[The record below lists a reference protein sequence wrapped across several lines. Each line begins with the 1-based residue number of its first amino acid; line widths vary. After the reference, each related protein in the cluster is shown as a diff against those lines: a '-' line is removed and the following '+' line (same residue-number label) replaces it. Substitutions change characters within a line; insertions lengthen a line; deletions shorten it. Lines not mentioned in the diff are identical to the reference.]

1 MSEAKVVVNFR
12 NYQANWNGSIIFL
25 RNLNENAKGD
35 LENAFHQI
43 LPNQNVKEDM
53 RRRGGLLET
62 PKITVIT
69 SQISNQV
76 F

>member
-12 NYQANWNGSIIFL
+12 NYHANQNGSIIFL

-43 LPNQNVKEDM
+43 FPNQNVKEDM
-53 RRRGGLLET
+53 RRGGLLEM
-62 PKITVIT
+62 PKITMIT